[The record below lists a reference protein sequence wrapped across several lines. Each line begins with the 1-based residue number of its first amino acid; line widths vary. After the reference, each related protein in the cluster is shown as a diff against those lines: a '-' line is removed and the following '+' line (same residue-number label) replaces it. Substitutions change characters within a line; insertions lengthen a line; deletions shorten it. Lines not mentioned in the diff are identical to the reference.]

1 MKIHNF
7 MEDIVYAEI
16 ESLCADIA
24 KDAAY
29 RDLCTCAQ
37 CRLDAA
43 CYVLNRVRPR
53 YFVSSRGLA
62 REGLF
67 SFDKQQKDTDIIN
80 LILNALKTVSHN
92 RRPPHGLTLEAG
104 ARPAPGAALY
114 NLPAIIGR
122 ILNGQNFAPLA
133 GTTVALY
140 HEGEL
145 VKMNSEKWENPC
157 TLNENTEGT
166 FTFWPA
172 GIGAAAQ
179 GDKKVFEFALHATGG
194 GFEPLQHYFEVSAV
208 SESDAA
214 DEISMETT
222 LRLPSLYMFP
232 PESGS

>member
-7 MEDIVYAEI
+7 MEDLVYAEI
-16 ESLCADIA
+16 ESLCADMA
-24 KDAAY
+24 KDEAHSG
-29 RDLCTCAQ
+29 LCTCPQ

-67 SFDKQQKDTDIIN
+67 SFEKQQKDTDIIN
-80 LILNALKTVSHN
+80 LILTAFKTVAHN
-92 RRPPHGLTLEAG
+92 RRPAHD
-104 ARPAPGAALY
+104 GAASSAQKSAPSGAVY

-133 GTTVALY
+133 GTSVALY
-140 HEGEL
+140 YEGKL
-145 VKMNSEKWENPC
+145 VKMNNENWENPC

-172 GIGAAAQ
+172 GISAAAA
-179 GDKKVFEFALHATGG
+179 DEKKVFELSLHASAG

-208 SESDAA
+208 SGAAAA
-214 DEISMETT
+214 DEISMGST

-232 PESGS
+232 PENGS